1 MSSRKFRFFLKE
13 SFGLKVLASFIVVI
27 VIVLSA
33 FTLFAVVHESNKA
46 KADLREQGEMLSGL
60 LGHGSMTGVFA
71 ENRQMLA
78 SVAEG
83 AMGQKDVVSLSIY
96 NADLKLLYSSVKT
109 PSAKDV
115 LSVSENE
122 VRNLRTA
129 LAVSVSE
136 TGRTFEFLRPV
147 TIRSASASDES
158 LYFGGTGEG
167 RAEKV
172 IGYVRIVLSKDSY
185 HKEIRTVLARNAVI
199 MLIFIFSSIVIT
211 HLAVKKIT
219 GPLKKLTES
228 VKALGKG
235 LPIEQVPV
243 ETVDEVG
250 NLASAFNAMV
260 VARGQAE
267 ESLRQSEQRFR
278 LIAETI
284 QEAFWISDVETRTM
298 VYVSPGYERV
308 WGRST
313 ESLYE
318 NPWSFFEAVHEE
330 DRDRVLTALERKKL
344 GQLYEAEYRIL
355 RPDGSLRLIWD
366 RGYPVRDGA
375 GQVACYVGVAQDITD
390 RRGMEEKIRAYQR
403 DLRSAALEMSSMESR
418 IEERE
423 RHLIAADLHDFV
435 GQNLVVTQF
444 KLAALQKTLS
454 SPELIRHVEDI
465 RELTRQTIQYTR
477 SLTVE
482 LSSPILVEIG
492 FKAAVE
498 ALAEGFQKTHKIPIS
513 VEDDGRPK
521 QLDGDTRYLLFRC
534 VRELLM
540 NIVKHSQANRVKIS
554 IIRNN
559 DIVNVSVEDN
569 GIGFDP
575 ATVAGKDSG
584 FGLFTIRRRLKRAE
598 GCCEVVSRPGSG
610 TRVVLS
616 APLK

>member
-318 NPWSFFEAVHEE
+318 NPRSFLKAVHEE
-330 DRDRVLTALERKKL
+330 DRGRVLTALERKKL

-465 RELTRQTIQYTR
+465 RELTRKTIQYTR

-482 LSSPILVEIG
+482 LNSPILVEIG

-521 QLDGDTRYLLFRC
+521 QLDDDTRYLLFRC

-554 IIRNN
+554 ITRNN

-584 FGLFTIRRRLKRAE
+584 FGLFTIRRRLKHAE
-598 GCCEVVSRPGSG
+598 GCC
-610 TRVVLS
+610 
-616 APLK
+616 

>member
-13 SFGLKVLASFIVVI
+13 SLGLKVLVSFILVI

-33 FTLFAVVHESNKA
+33 FTLFAVVHEGNKA
-46 KADLREQGEMLSGL
+46 KSDLREQGEMLSGL

-71 ENRQMLA
+71 EDRKMLA

-83 AMGQKDVVSLSIY
+83 AIGQKDVVSVSIY

-109 PSAKDV
+109 PSGKDV

-158 LYFGGTGEG
+158 LYFGGAGES

-172 IGYVRIVLSKDSY
+172 IGYVRVVLSKNSY
-185 HKEIRTVLARNAVI
+185 HKEILALLVRNAVI
-199 MLIFIFSSIVIT
+199 MLIFVFSSIVIT

-228 VKALGKG
+228 VKALEKG
-235 LPIEQVPV
+235 MPIEQVPV
-243 ETVDEVG
+243 ETMDEVG

-260 VARGQAE
+260 LARGQAE

-284 QEAFWISDVETRTM
+284 QEVFWIADVETTKT

-313 ESLYE
+313 KSLYE
-318 NPWSFFEAVHEE
+318 DPWSFFDAVHEE
-330 DRDRVLTALERKKL
+330 DSDRVLNALERKKL

-355 RPDGSLRLIWD
+355 RPEGSIRLIWD
-366 RGYPVRDGA
+366 RGYPVRDGT
-375 GQVACYVGVAQDITD
+375 GRVVCYVGVAQDITE
-390 RRGMEEKIRAYQR
+390 RRGMEEKIQTYQR
-403 DLRSAALEMSSMESR
+403 ELRAAALEMSSMEAR

-454 SPELIRHVEDI
+454 SPELIRRVEEI

-482 LSSPILVEIG
+482 LSPPILVEIG
-492 FKAAVE
+492 FKAALE
-498 ALAEGFQKTHKIPIS
+498 ALAEGFQKTHKIPIR
-513 VEDDGRPK
+513 VEDDGRPE
-521 QLDGDTRYLLFRC
+521 QPDDDIRYLLFRS

-540 NIVKHSQANRVKIS
+540 NIVKHSQASMVKIA
-554 IIRNN
+554 IARQNET
-559 DIVNVSVEDN
+559 IVVSVEDN
-569 GIGFDP
+569 GIGFEP
-575 ATVAGKDSG
+575 AKVAGKDRG
-584 FGLFTIRRRLKRAE
+584 FGLFTIHRRLKHSE

>member
-318 NPWSFFEAVHEE
+318 NPRSFLKAVHEE
-330 DRDRVLTALERKKL
+330 DRGRVLTALERKKL

-366 RGYPVRDGA
+366 RGYPVSDGA

-390 RRGMEEKIRAYQR
+390 RRGMEAKNRAYQR
-403 DLRSAALEMSSMESR
+403 DLRSAALGM
-418 IEERE
+418 
-423 RHLIAADLHDFV
+423 
-435 GQNLVVTQF
+435 
-444 KLAALQKTLS
+444 
-454 SPELIRHVEDI
+454 
-465 RELTRQTIQYTR
+465 
-477 SLTVE
+477 
-482 LSSPILVEIG
+482 
-492 FKAAVE
+492 
-498 ALAEGFQKTHKIPIS
+498 
-513 VEDDGRPK
+513 
-521 QLDGDTRYLLFRC
+521 
-534 VRELLM
+534 
-540 NIVKHSQANRVKIS
+540 
-554 IIRNN
+554 
-559 DIVNVSVEDN
+559 
-569 GIGFDP
+569 
-575 ATVAGKDSG
+575 
-584 FGLFTIRRRLKRAE
+584 
-598 GCCEVVSRPGSG
+598 
-610 TRVVLS
+610 
-616 APLK
+616 

>member
-1 MSSRKFRFFLKE
+1 MLSKKFGFSLKE

-521 QLDGDTRYLLFRC
+521 QLDDDTRYLLFRC

-554 IIRNN
+554 ITRNN

-584 FGLFTIRRRLKRAE
+584 FGLFTIRRRLKHAE